1 MPAVPIGAAGFAGSC
16 NIWPHGL
23 LYCRNSR
30 MERELI
36 SCFGS
41 FLRWARPCLP
51 ALPPFWPRSALK
63 MSTLLLQLRCAPW
76 LCSFS
81 RGSWFSSSALS
92 RASAISPDA
101 HCSSLC
107 FRVWLRAPRGY
118 VIFARCSFLFLGRA
132 QGETQPPRGGRF
144 GADSPGNGSHAA
156 IKTNT
161 GEKTGADR
169 GACFFFMRG
178 EVGALGIV
186 RLRKF
191 CYNVVSML

>member
-30 MERELI
+30 IEREMI
-36 SCFGS
+36 SCFDS

-76 LCSFS
+76 FCSFS

-156 IKTNT
+156 IKTYT

-169 GACFFFMRG
+169 GACFFLHARRSG
-178 EVGALGIV
+178 RSGNCEAAEVL
-186 RLRKF
+186 L
-191 CYNVVSML
+191 